1 MKILLVEDIPP
12 IGYEGEIVS
21 VKPGHA
27 FNDLIRRRKA
37 VFNFPGIRERLYP
50 NISEDVIE

>member
-1 MKILLVEDIPP
+1 MEDIPP

-50 NISEDVIE
+50 NISEDLIE